1 VYASEADPL
10 YKALDAYEDA
20 AGAVGVQTISTQ
32 GAYRQL
38 TDAIAGHGD
47 LQEARVSFALEAT
60 ILAVLHDEWK
70 AAGAALVAEVADGVA
85 WQEWFATPRKRCAN
99 CGDAETWLDRFT
111 GGTCSDCRSNAMEA
125 RDQAIVP
132 TELISGCE
140 CDGEV
145 GCSARDCSA
154 KPIRPQRGHPDN
166 IAHAEFIEDQ
176 AKAEDD
182 LAARRA
188 FYGS

>member
-38 TDAIAGHGD
+38 TDAISGHGD
-47 LQEARVSFALEAT
+47 LREAQVSFALEAT

-70 AAGAALVAEVADGVA
+70 AAGAALVAEVADGEA
-85 WQEWFATPRKRCAN
+85 WQQWFVTPRKRCN
-99 CGDAETWLDRFT
+99 HCGDAETWIDRFT
-111 GGTCSDCRSNAMEA
+111 GGTCSDCRSNAME
-125 RDQAIVP
+125 
-132 TELISGCE
+132 
-140 CDGEV
+140 
-145 GCSARDCSA
+145 
-154 KPIRPQRGHPDN
+154 GHPDN